1 MEALPEATLILVPAQ
16 FAFGFFVILLDP
28 VAPVRVFD
36 HALQRGVCR
45 KVTPEIFGIA
55 RLPTCRTLPNQPA
68 EATHAAPIHT
78 LTANRDEACFQAGAT
93 PFLPIQGLPLSR
105 GLRGVVS
112 ALRSRQLALA
122 RVQAP

>member
-1 MEALPEATLILVPAQ
+1 
-16 FAFGFFVILLDP
+16 
-28 VAPVRVFD
+28 
-36 HALQRGVCR
+36 VCR

-68 EATHAAPIHT
+68 DATHAAPIHT
-78 LTANRDEACFQAGAT
+78 PTANRDEACFQAGAT